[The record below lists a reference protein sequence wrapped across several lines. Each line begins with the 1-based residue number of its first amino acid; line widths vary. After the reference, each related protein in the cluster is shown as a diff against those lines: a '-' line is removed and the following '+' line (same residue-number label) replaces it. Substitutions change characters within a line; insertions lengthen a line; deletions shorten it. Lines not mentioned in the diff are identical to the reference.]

1 MLRNYVAAALQNL
14 VRNRAYAAINLLGL
28 ALGYTAAILIALYVR
43 DEFTFDRAFPN
54 ADRIYQVGEF
64 VEPPGSPPIRTS
76 VTAAYI
82 APTLQLDFPEIDL
95 ATRLVGDSVTVRRK
109 GGESMTPESYW
120 ADPTFFQM
128 FPMKVIAGDLTRA
141 LSRPDDIVLT
151 HRAARQFFG
160 RDDVVGETLEIS
172 QEHPLHVAA
181 VVEDLPTNSNLGFDI
196 LLPAVAGFSLTTALD
211 AVPRSEMAQN
221 ESVHSYVRLRPGAS
235 IETVRTR
242 LRAFADQHIAG
253 ELNGYKNSKAY
264 TFVLTPLPAVH
275 FIPPRIG
282 DMKPPA
288 DLGMVRTLVGIAILI
303 VCVAGGNFVSM
314 MTARAAR
321 RAVEVGVRKSVGATQ
336 RQVMIQFLGES
347 IFYSVLALT
356 VAAIAV
362 LLLLPSFNAFLR
374 RDIALHFASA
384 PTLTVLSAGIAVCTG
399 ILAGSYPALVL
410 SRFRP
415 GEVLKGQVLRTVERD
430 RVRQALVIFQF
441 ATLISL
447 VIITGTVHRQSQ
459 FAITDRLSLP
469 SDEIYLGGMSLACPE
484 GFIDSVKRLPGVRAA
499 TCTSGSSLSF
509 SRMTAS
515 FPTPSGGLVATRS
528 SPSDYEFFRVFGVKP
543 LAGRLL
549 SRTYAEDDLLT
560 AADATTSANPSL
572 VINESASRALGYK
585 TPAAAIGQYRSW
597 NRIQFGGKDIKIVG
611 PSSSEIVGVV
621 PDFSIGSVRDVIEPT
636 VYYVDPTQFHSLVL
650 KLGGGTI
657 PETVHALEGLWAKYD
672 ATHPFDGVFL
682 SQYLNDLYADIERQ
696 STIFSAFSGVAIEI
710 AALGLLG
717 LAISTAERRT
727 KEIGL
732 RKVLGAKRLDILQFL
747 AWQFARPVLW
757 ANFLAWPCAY
767 FVLQRW
773 LEGFA
778 YHIDQGPLLFI
789 LAGALALLIA
799 FVTVVGHALA
809 IARAKPVDALRYE

>member
-1 MLRNYVAAALQNL
+1 MLKNYIAAALRNL

-43 DEFTFDRAFPN
+43 DEFTFDQSFPN
-54 ADRIYQVGEF
+54 ADRIYQIGEF
-64 VEPPGSPPIRTS
+64 IEPPGSPPIRTS

-95 ATRLVGDSVTVRRK
+95 VTRLVPASVTVRRK
-109 GGESMTPESYW
+109 GGENATPAAYW

-128 FPMKVIAGDLTRA
+128 FPMKAIAGELTGA

-151 HRAARQFFG
+151 HRAAQQFFG
-160 RDDVVGETLEIS
+160 RDDVVGETLEIN
-172 QEHPLHVAA
+172 QEHPLRVAA
-181 VVEDLPTNSNLGFDI
+181 VVADLPSNSNLGFDI
-196 LLPAVAGFSLTTALD
+196 LLPAIAGFSATAALD
-211 AVPRSEMAQN
+211 AVPPSDMVQN
-221 ESVHSYVRLRPGAS
+221 ESVHGYLRLRSGAS
-235 IETVRTR
+235 IDVVRSR
-242 LRAFADQHIAG
+242 LRAFTDHHVAG
-253 ELNGYKNSKAY
+253 EINGFKNSKAY

-282 DMKPPA
+282 DLKPPA
-288 DLGMVRTLVGIAILI
+288 DPGIVRTLVGIAILI
-303 VCVAGGNFVSM
+303 LCVAGGNFVSM

-336 RQVMIQFLGES
+336 RQVMLQFLGES
-347 IFYSVLALT
+347 IFYSILAFA

-362 LLLLPSFNAFLR
+362 MILLPSFNAFLQ

-384 PTLTVLSAGIAVCTG
+384 PTLTILAIGIAVCTG
-399 ILAGSYPALVL
+399 LLAGSYPALVL
-410 SRFRP
+410 SRFHP
-415 GEVLKGQVLRTVERD
+415 GEVLKGQIFRTVGRD
-430 RVRQALVIFQF
+430 RVRHALVIFQF
-441 ATLISL
+441 ATLIAL

-459 FAITDRLSLP
+459 FAIDDRLRLP
-469 SDEIYLGGMSLACPE
+469 SDQIYLGGMSLACPE
-484 GFIDSVKRLPGVRAA
+484 GFLDSVKRLAGVRAA
-499 TCTSGSSLSF
+499 TCTSDSSLTFGRVSA
-509 SRMTAS
+509 T

-528 SPSDYEFFRVFGVKP
+528 APLGYEFFNVFGVKP

-549 SRTYAEDDLLT
+549 SPAHAEDDVL
-560 AADATTSANPSL
+560 AAAGATTSANPSL

-585 TPAAAIGQYRSW
+585 TPAAAVGQFRSW
-597 NRIQFGGKDIKIVG
+597 GRLQFGGKEIKIVG
-611 PSSSEIVGVV
+611 PLSSEIVGVV

-636 VYYVDPTQFHSLVL
+636 VYYVDPAQSYWLVL
-650 KLGGGTI
+650 KLDGRTI
-657 PETVHALEGLWAKYD
+657 PETLNSLKDLWAKYD
-672 ATHPFDGVFL
+672 TIRPLGGVFL
-682 SQYLNDLYADIERQ
+682 SQYLNDLYADIQRQ
-696 STIFSAFSGVAIEI
+696 STIFSAFAGVAIAI

-757 ANFLAWPCAY
+757 ANLLAWPCAY

-778 YHIDQGPLLFI
+778 YHIDQSPLFFI
-789 LAGALALLIA
+789 VAGALALVIA
-799 FVTVVGHALA
+799 FVTVVGHAVVV
-809 IARAKPVDALRYE
+809 ARAKPVDALRYE